1 MDSSADFCIW
11 WTPRGLNSVGVR
23 GGIRGEVRS
32 GVRRTFKKVGGGP
45 VRLSVQGGPAS
56 ESGGLKSTWSQADLW
71 N

>member
-1 MDSSADFCIW
+1 MDSAADFCIW

-45 VRLSVQGGPAS
+45 VGLLVQGGPAS
-56 ESGGLKSTWSQADLW
+56 ESGGQSLVVRL
-71 N
+71 